1 MCSSSK
7 SVTCHF
13 TTGIHVICEPARH
26 QVLYGLLQHLLLSHG
41 PMKQQHIVFV
51 TTTSKESKSLLSP
64 KAKVCTFVLL
74 LGTLSLLFSF
84 IRSTDNTLQFRPP
97 LSPKS
102 VIPPRMT
109 GLTLDNT
116 TFTAVVMAVK
126 QYQSL
131 ERVLQLGF
139 EGLTECS
146 AISVIWNDLSL
157 APPAPTDFNVSQELR
172 NKIRV
177 FPQKANDINNR
188 FVGRTEIRTEAVY
201 AFDDDV
207 VLAPDRLRKAFK
219 LWQMNKEVL
228 VGWEYIGRGY
238 TKRKKQSGEPY
249 YEYATA
255 VGVRCILLTSGF
267 FYHQKYNGIY
277 EFETPSQVRQFVTEN
292 MNGED
297 IAMNF
302 IVANRTRQRSIAI
315 NNVRPKELSR
325 PDGMS
330 LSARGKHYLQRT
342 RALNTFVRVFG
353 YMPLLPFRGA
363 KI

>member
-1 MCSSSK
+1 MKHHIVYVPASK
-7 SVTCHF
+7 IGSNSLQL
-13 TTGIHVICEPARH
+13 GIKAKICAF
-26 QVLYGLLQHLLLSHG
+26 VLALGILSLLLS
-41 PMKQQHIVFV
+41 
-51 TTTSKESKSLLSP
+51 TTD
-64 KAKVCTFVLL
+64 
-74 LGTLSLLFSF
+74 LSLHETPPSVNN
-84 IRSTDNTLQFRPP
+84 SLQDVHNSIATERI
-97 LSPKS
+97 S
-102 VIPPRMT
+102 
-109 GLTLDNT
+109 LTLDNT

-126 QYQSL
+126 QYQTL
-131 ERVLQLGF
+131 EKVLQLGF

-207 VLAPDRLRKAFK
+207 FVPPHHMRDAFR
-219 LWQMNKEVL
+219 LWQMNNEVL
-228 VGWEYIGRGY
+228 VGFSYIGRGH
-238 TKRKKQSGEPY
+238 TARKQEGSDIRY
-249 YEYATA
+249 YEYS
-255 VGVRCILLTSGF
+255 VYNGVKSILLTSGF

-315 NNVRPKELSR
+315 DNVKPREVWREGLS
-325 PDGMS
+325 S
-330 LSARGKHYLQRT
+330 RGNHYSKRT
-342 RALNTFVRVFG
+342 EALNWLVGVFG
-353 YMPLLPFRGA
+353 YMPLLPYRLA
-363 KI
+363 QI